1 MREKDKPSQSGTGK
15 EDQKSAAFY
24 RYQIEQSRRAL
35 VTSQENA
42 KMKQEKMEA
51 VVLELRK
58 ERDAIRKD
66 LEVLKEIDKI
76 NNNTDSKKIQLERE
90 IKNTLEWVQK
100 ANGATTSLIEQNTK
114 FRQAVM
120 QMRKG
125 TIRGFWNRMR
135 QPNPN
140 PPNGNATNKAEAQVA
155 SNPNKR
161 NENQSALK
169 SDK

>member
-1 MREKDKPSQSGTGK
+1 MG
-15 EDQKSAAFY
+15 
-24 RYQIEQSRRAL
+24 
-35 VTSQENA
+35 
-42 KMKQEKMEA
+42 
-51 VVLELRK
+51 
-58 ERDAIRKD
+58 
-66 LEVLKEIDKI
+66 
-76 NNNTDSKKIQLERE
+76 
-90 IKNTLEWVQK
+90 
-100 ANGATTSLIEQNTK
+100 EQNTK

-169 SDK
+169 SDKSLFRKIDFSSQAENKTAEALKDIKSKISAPFIKSSPKTPEHGK